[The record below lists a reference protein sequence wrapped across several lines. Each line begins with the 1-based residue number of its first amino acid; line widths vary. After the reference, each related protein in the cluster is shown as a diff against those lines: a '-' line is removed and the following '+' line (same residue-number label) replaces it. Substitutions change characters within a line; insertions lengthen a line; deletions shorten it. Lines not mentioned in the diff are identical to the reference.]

1 MLCTVFGLV
10 GRVFVGDAGCLEGQ
24 ADELATAG
32 HAGPVEQLVGWVGAC
47 FLVGSH
53 GDVRR

>member
-10 GRVFVGDAGCLEGQ
+10 GRVLVGDAGCLEDQ

-47 FLVGSH
+47 FLVGRH
-53 GDVRR
+53 DDARR